1 MHLSKSQ
8 SDRLYNMLEALV
20 VFGNATYH
28 VVANE
33 ELLLPD
39 GSVNAEACAQVLDRV
54 WEDPAIIDAYVER
67 NPSGLPPR
75 GLAQMA
81 RWKDRVTGPQL
92 LLGYDERGRALFSVG
107 GCRVAVAGVTQDLSE
122 VVPDQPPAVVLVTL
136 LPFEDVV
143 TYDTIVRSLPI
154 SYGSG
159 MREMLEREL
168 EDSVAYPLVER
179 ADDFVELARRER
191 GRRERDEWDQF
202 QRRMDRERWERDGS
216 EPMVTGVHRGLL
228 AGLTVHERK
237 ERVREELERLA
248 AEAAPLDA
256 VADLRSLAQ
265 RSAPADTLAG
275 TLATDTKYALA
286 EDARRLGLKGMSS
299 LRKAELAERVARE
312 WLEDPELLSGA
323 LVTCPEDEFDTFCEL
338 VASPG
343 GRLEFAEKDA
353 GEHALLVP
361 SPPISRLYWHD
372 GTFTALVPDELRA
385 QAAELGLDSIRAR
398 RGRLDRVVHLA
409 EVMTELCG
417 VVPVQEL
424 PARHEELYGE
434 AIGIDGLVDDLFM
447 GLRHS
452 GDLPPYGIWL
462 DRAAEGYDVSSPA
475 ERVAF
480 AYVVHYRLSDAEIA
494 EGAREDVMDEL
505 EGKAPRD
512 RKGAESLIDRLEQ
525 AISVGCAE
533 RDELVRTLLSEHA
546 RKEEHG
552 PCPLDPALAS
562 GDAFAWKLGLPATT
576 NLLGWLDAHV
586 PDGEND
592 LLYANDVVAEL
603 LEVQLSGSDPRLILE
618 AASQMGLFETSE
630 DVEGMVGRIIALS
643 NALPDWWNNGW
654 SPDALLERMTGRKVF
669 RNPDGTPMRVGRND
683 PCPCGSGK
691 KYKKC
696 CGR

>member
-1 MHLSKSQ
+1 MHLDKRQ
-8 SDRLYNMLEALV
+8 SDRLYNMLDALIA
-20 VFGNATYH
+20 FGSATYH
-28 VVANE
+28 VAAND
-33 ELLLPD
+33 ELLLPN
-39 GSVNAEACAQVLDRV
+39 GSVNTEACAAVLDRV
-54 WEDPAIIDAYVER
+54 WEDPSLIDAYVER

-75 GLAQMA
+75 DLAQMA

-92 LLGYDERGRALFSVG
+92 LLGYDERGRAIFSVG

-122 VVPDQPPAVVLVTL
+122 VVPDEPPAVVLVTL
-136 LPFEDVV
+136 LPFEDVI
-143 TYDTIVRSLPI
+143 TYDTIVRSLPVAL
-154 SYGSG
+154 GPG

-168 EDSVAYPLVER
+168 EDSAAYPLVER

-191 GRRERDEWDQF
+191 GRRERDEWDQL

-216 EPMVTGVHRGLL
+216 EPMFAGVHRGIL
-228 AGLTVHERK
+228 AGLTGHERK
-237 ERVREELERLA
+237 ERAREELECLA
-248 AEAAPLDA
+248 AEITPLDA
-256 VADLRSLAQ
+256 AADLRSLAQ

-275 TLATDTKYALA
+275 TLATDRKDALA
-286 EDARRLGLKGMSS
+286 EDARRLELKGVSS

-312 WLEDPELLSGA
+312 WLEDPELLVGA

-353 GEHALLVP
+353 GEYALLVP

-372 GTFTALVPDELRA
+372 GTFTALVPEELRA
-385 QAAELGLDSIRAR
+385 QAAELGLDAVRAW

-409 EVMTELCG
+409 KVVTELCG
-417 VVPVQEL
+417 VVPVREL
-424 PARHEELYGE
+424 PARHGELYGE
-434 AIGIDGLVDDLFM
+434 AIEIDGLVDDLLM
-447 GLRHS
+447 GLRRS

-462 DRAAEGYDVSSPA
+462 DRAAQGYDTASPA

-480 AYVVHYRLSDAEIA
+480 AYVVHYRLSDADIA
-494 EGAREDVMDEL
+494 EAARQDVLDEL
-505 EGKAPRD
+505 DEEAPMD

-546 RKEEHG
+546 RKAEYG

-562 GDAFAWKLGLPATT
+562 EDVFAWKLGLPATT
-576 NLLGWLDAHV
+576 SLLGWLDAHV
-586 PDGEND
+586 PDGED
-592 LLYANDVVAEL
+592 DVLYANDVVAEL
-603 LEVQLSGSDPRLILE
+603 LEVQLSGSDPRLVLE

-630 DVEGMVGRIIALS
+630 DVEGVAGRIMALS

-654 SPDALLERMTGRKVF
+654 SPDALQERMTGRRVF